1 MLVLNYAYGYSR
13 KKKYITGRGFVDS
26 LSNVFNSIK
35 ASAVPAMKSIGSYV
49 SNNKDLIA
57 KPLLGAV
64 GTLAATGLTAG
75 VPALLSHIMRRKT
88 AENPKYK
95 EIMESLVPPPQV
107 SAAPVTNIIG
117 SGLTL
122 ASLRAAGTGGV
133 RKKRG
138 SGMKKF

>member
-1 MLVLNYAYGYSR
+1 MLVQRYSYGYSQ

-75 VPALLSHIMRRKT
+75 VPALLSHIMRRKD
-88 AENPKYK
+88 PKYQ
-95 EIMESLVPPPQV
+95 EILQSFTSEATHSPARQ
-107 SAAPVTNIIG
+107 PVTNIFG
-117 SGLTL
+117 SG
-122 ASLRAAGTGGV
+122 V
-133 RKKRG
+133 KRG
-138 SGMKKF
+138 SGIKKF